1 MGLFINSYLMV
12 KSPRKGIQCFPLP
25 TEASYQYTLGFVR
38 AYAPEEHFSPLDD
51 LQHSLPRPPPTPKK
65 HVPLITTAPQAD
77 QNIYYIRTKKLK
89 AQGLVESIRRRLVLG
104 GQSGNHGLG
113 TQAGVLGGLVGLANV
128 GELVADAVGNDVG
141 VKGVLLAL
149 GDEGVGRQ
157 EGALG
162 VFAAGAPKNEVHCRR
177 ALAEIRTGEAR
188 RAAGISVGVACRRV
202 RGGVGVRGRRRV
214 VVACRAIIAGVIV
227 TGIRISIIT
236 GSGSVG
242 GSTSVGG
249 SATGSG
255 LVAIGVHNSEVAKA
269 LGNHDVGNREA
280 GRVER
285 AGQRGGRVGILGV
298 GPRDVRV
305 DQGNDAAELLGGWQG
320 GVSADGGDGDVE
332 GVEVL
337 LGGHDGGRTTD
348 DGRVGAQGADDLVGQ
363 GELDGWIDGGQQ
375 TGDPNKDEMKTD
387 RRTLSQGLAAASK
400 TPGTAPARVAA
411 SPGLPKSLRAET
423 WDTGTCSWLKRASA
437 RAARRVMVRNLDMVP
452 VL

>member
-1 MGLFINSYLMV
+1 MPPRSTSLRSTTYNTTAIDPRLF
-12 KSPRKGIQCFPLP
+12 LP
-25 TEASYQYTLGFVR
+25 TYNHSPSGI
-38 AYAPEEHFSPLDD
+38 PEYILH
-51 LQHSLPRPPPTPKK
+51 PKTK
-65 HVPLITTAPQAD
+65 
-77 QNIYYIRTKKLK
+77 QNLK
-89 AQGLVESIRRRLVLG
+89 AQGLVESIRRRLVLCSQPG
-104 GQSGNHGLG
+104 DHRLCA
-113 TQAGVLGGLVGLANV
+113 QAGVLGGLVGLADV
-128 GELVADAVGNDVG
+128 GELVADAVGDDVG
-141 VKGVLLAL
+141 VEGVLLAL
-149 GDEGVGRQ
+149 GDEGVGGQ

-162 VFAAGAPKNEVHCRR
+162 VLAASAPKNEIHCRR
-177 ALAEIRTGEAR
+177 ALAEIGTCEAS
-188 RAAGISVGVACRRV
+188 RASGVGISAACCRVGGCVS
-202 RGGVGVRGRRRV
+202 VRGRRRAI
-214 VVACRAIIAGVIV
+214 VACRAVIAGVIV
-227 TGIRISIIT
+227 TGIGIGIIA
-236 GSGSVG
+236 GSGRVG
-242 GSTSVGG
+242 SSTGVGG

-320 GVSADGGDGDVE
+320 SIAADGGDGDVE

-337 LGGHDGGRTTD
+337 LGGHDRGGTTD

-363 GELDGWIDGGQQ
+363 GELDGWIDDGQK
-375 TGDPNKDEMKTD
+375 TGDPNTKKDGTKTD

-423 WDTGTCSWLKRASA
+423 WDTGTCSWLNRASA
-437 RAARRVMVRNLDMVP
+437 RAARRVMVKNLDMVP